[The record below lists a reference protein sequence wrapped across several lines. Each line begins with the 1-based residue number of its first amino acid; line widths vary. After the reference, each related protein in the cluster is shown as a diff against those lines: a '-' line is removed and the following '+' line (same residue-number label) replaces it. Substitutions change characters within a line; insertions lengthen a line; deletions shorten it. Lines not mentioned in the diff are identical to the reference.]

1 MSSSWDRRTG
11 FPQVPFPL
19 CRRQSPLPASSPSC
33 PLTGSWA
40 TISHMPGRRRRWIS
54 ARLALSP
61 AGKRKRLPYL
71 ELPVPVEDRLL
82 TNRGPDRS
90 GSCLISIWQLPDQSG
105 SCLILP
111 WWLPD
116 QSGSCLILIG
126 QQPDRSGIC
135 LILSRKRPDQ
145 SGRCLILIRQ
155 LPDRSGSRLI
165 FIFSD
170 FVQSNF

>member
-1 MSSSWDRRTG
+1 MPLLIGTDTTFTRMGSVFANRASHYIYRDGKYPWYPRSLGFCTCFTNQPLLCHQKEEQLVQSRSWSRRKLG
-11 FPQVPFPL
+11 
-19 CRRQSPLPASSPSC
+19 
-33 PLTGSWA
+33 
-40 TISHMPGRRRRWIS
+40 
-54 ARLALSP
+54 
-61 AGKRKRLPYL
+61 
-71 ELPVPVEDRLL
+71 RLL

-116 QSGSCLILIG
+116 RSGSCLILIRQRPDRSG
-126 QQPDRSGIC
+126 SCLILIRQQPDR
-135 LILSRKRPDQ
+135 

-170 FVQSNF
+170 FLQSNF